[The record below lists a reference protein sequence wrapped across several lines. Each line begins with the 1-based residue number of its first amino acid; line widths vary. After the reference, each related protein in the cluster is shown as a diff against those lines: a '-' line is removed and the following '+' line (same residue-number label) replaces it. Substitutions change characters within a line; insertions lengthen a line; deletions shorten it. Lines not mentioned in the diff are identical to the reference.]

1 MKIAMAQMSMGEN
14 MDKNFQ
20 KSLELLKKA
29 AEGGADLILYPEI
42 QLCRFFPQY
51 EDMDVSSYVLDEN
64 SEYFKKFAECCK
76 TDNIMAS
83 PNFYFRENGR
93 LYDMSFLISAGG
105 EIIGRQK
112 MVHIAQA
119 EGFYEQS
126 YYTPSEEGFQ
136 VFGTPF
142 GRIGIVVC
150 FDRHY
155 PESIRTSALKG
166 ADMVLIP
173 TANTADEPME
183 MFEWE
188 IRVQSFQSS
197 VAIAMCNRVGL
208 EDKMDFCGESL
219 VTDADGNVIA
229 KGGSGEE
236 LIFAEIDLQKVRE
249 VRASKNYTNLRRKNL
264 YF

>member
-14 MDKNFQ
+14 MEENFR
-20 KSLELLKKA
+20 KSIEMLKMA
-29 AEGGADLILYPEI
+29 SAEGADLILYPEI

-51 EDMDVSSYVLDEN
+51 ENMDVSAFVLEES
-64 SEYFKKFAECCK
+64 SEYFKKFIEHCGK
-76 TDNIMAS
+76 ERIMAS

-93 LYDMSFLISAGG
+93 LYDMSFLISADG
-105 EIIGRQK
+105 EVIGRQK

-136 VFGTPF
+136 IFDTKLGK
-142 GRIGIVVC
+142 IGIVVC

-155 PESIRTSALKG
+155 PESIRTSAMKG
-166 ADMVLIP
+166 ADIILIP
-173 TANTADEPME
+173 TANTVDEPME
-183 MFEWE
+183 LFEWE
-188 IRVQSFQSS
+188 IRVQAFQSC
-197 VAIAMCNRVGL
+197 VAIAMCNRVGI
-208 EDKMDFCGESL
+208 EDKMDFSGESL
-219 VTDADGNVIA
+219 VTDADGNVIV
-229 KGGSGEE
+229 KGGRNEE
-236 LIFAEIDLQKVRE
+236 LILAEIDMRRVRE